1 MEKFQTTLGGLS
13 AAEVRERVDA
23 GKINTV
29 STVKTKSIKRIFYDN
44 ICTLF
49 NLINVVLF
57 VLLILVGSYKNMLF
71 IGVVLTNTVIG
82 IVQEIRSKKS
92 VDSLTILTESKV
104 EVLRG
109 GEIVELSKDEI
120 VLDDLIV
127 LARGAQV
134 PADCILVEGE
144 CKANESLLTGESD
157 LIGKKPGDELLS
169 GSFIS
174 AGRCLCRV
182 NRVGADSYA
191 ARINNEAKY
200 IKKNDSQI
208 LRSFKL
214 IINICTAIIFPIGV
228 MLFVSDHFIYGG
240 TIQESVISTVG
251 ALVGMIPGGM
261 ILLTST
267 VLAVSVIRLARQK
280 VLVNE
285 MHCIETLARV
295 DVICMDKTGTL
306 TAETMNV
313 EQVIPF
319 GASDGEIRTA
329 LASIVAAS
337 SEINATLQA
346 IGDYVQGTP
355 PAACRRF
362 IPFASETK
370 WSGGCFDDG
379 KSYFIGAAE
388 FVFTDHEKYREV
400 FDTIDGV
407 GETVRI
413 LVLACSDGEPVCSS
427 LPAGLTPMA
436 LILIKDQLRDN
447 VCETINYFK
456 EQGVTLKVIS
466 GDSVNTVRNIAID
479 TGVPG
484 AENAVDM
491 SAVTTDEQLERAAEE
506 CNVFGRVTPAQ
517 KKKLVLALQAR
528 GHKVAMTGDGVND
541 VLALKEADCSV
552 AMASGSEAA
561 RNVSQLVL
569 VNNDFACMPH
579 VVAEGRRTINNVERS
594 SSLYLVKTVYSIL
607 LSLFFMFSH
616 FKYPF
621 QPIQLTLIG
630 MLTVA
635 FPSFVLALQPNKNI
649 VRGNFTFNI
658 IARALPASI
667 CVVLNIVL
675 TASLSGVFGISQQEL
690 STIAVYMTA
699 LIGLMLIIR
708 LCIPFNL
715 LRGAMLF
722 LSVAGLTIAFLFFAD
737 FFNLAPLSDNALI
750 MLAVYAGATILIFNL
765 LYQFADHFIE
775 KFKRDPFPRIK
786 NRKSSNARCPV
797 CGSSNVQRISSAKR
811 VVHGVAFGLFS
822 HTAKSQME
830 CNDCKYKF

>member
-1 MEKFQTTLGGLS
+1 MDNNDIRLSGLT
-13 AAEVRERVDA
+13 AAEVKERVDT

-49 NLINVVLF
+49 NLINIILF
-57 VLLILVGSYKNMLF
+57 VLLIIVGSYKNLLF

-104 EVLRG
+104 EVMRDG
-109 GEIVELSKDEI
+109 KVTELSKDEI
-120 VLDDLIV
+120 VLDDIIILS
-127 LARGAQV
+127 RGAQV
-134 PADCILVEGE
+134 PADCVVVEGD

-157 LIGKKPGDELLS
+157 LIEKAVGDELLS

-174 AGRCLCRV
+174 GGRCLCRV

-191 ARINNEAKY
+191 AKINNEAKY
-200 IKKNDSQI
+200 IKKNNSQI
-208 LRSFKL
+208 LRSFKF
-214 IINICTAIIFPIGV
+214 IINLCTAIIFPIGAA
-228 MLFVSDHFIYGG
+228 LFLTDWLWHGYTVA
-240 TIQESVISTVG
+240 ESVVSTVG

-267 VLAVSVIRLARQK
+267 VLAVSVIRLAKKK

-295 DVICMDKTGTL
+295 DVICLDKTGTL

-313 EQVIPF
+313 ERVIPF
-319 GASDGEIRTA
+319 DTEEDEIRSA
-329 LASIVAAS
+329 LASVVAAS
-337 SEINATLQA
+337 SETNATLQA
-346 IGDYVQGTP
+346 ISDYVQGVQSVG
-355 PAACRRF
+355 CSRF

-370 WSGGCFDDG
+370 WSGGYFADG
-379 KSYFIGAAE
+379 KSYVIGASE
-388 FVFTDHEKYREV
+388 FVYSDKEKYSKV
-400 FDTIDGV
+400 FDTINEV
-407 GETVRI
+407 SETVRI
-413 LVLACSDGEPVCSS
+413 LSLACSDTELTGST
-427 LPAGLTPMA
+427 LPGDLRPMA
-436 LILIKDQLRDN
+436 LILIRDQLRDN
-447 VCETINYFK
+447 VQETVNYFK

-466 GDSVNTVRNIAID
+466 GDSVNTVCNIAKDCGIA
-479 TGVPG
+479 G

-491 SAVTTDEQLERAAEE
+491 TTVKTDEQLDQAAER

-517 KKKLVLALQAR
+517 KKKLVLALKAH

-594 SSLYLVKTVYSIL
+594 SSLYLVKTVYSVIL
-607 LSLFFMFSH
+607 SVVFMFLPLT
-616 FKYPF
+616 YPF

-630 MLTVA
+630 ALTVGL
-635 FPSFVLALQPNKNI
+635 PSFVLALQPNKNI

-658 IARALPASI
+658 IARALPAAL
-667 CVVLNIVL
+667 CVAANIIL
-675 TASLSGVFGISQQEL
+675 TAALSGSFGIAQGEV
-690 STIAVYMTA
+690 TTVAVYVTS
-699 LIGLMLIIR
+699 LICLMQIVR
-708 LCIPFNL
+708 LSIPFNL
-715 LRGAMLF
+715 LRGGMLI
-722 LSVAGLTIAFLFFAD
+722 LSVAGLTIAFVFFGW
-737 FFNLAPLSDNALI
+737 FFMLTALSQPAVTMLLI
-750 MLAVYAGATILIFNL
+750 FAGSTVVVFNL
-765 LYQFADHFIE
+765 LYQLADHYIE
-775 KFKRDPFPRIK
+775 KFKREPMK
-786 NRKSSNARCPV
+786 KA
-797 CGSSNVQRISSAKR
+797 GK
-811 VVHGVAFGLFS
+811 
-822 HTAKSQME
+822 
-830 CNDCKYKF
+830 